1 MGEARFF
8 HLIHSSA
15 EFVVRENATRAMA
28 MGWNVVVRGT
38 QAQTLAHLDERLW
51 LQPEDSFLPHGVAGG
66 EHDADQPMLLTTG
79 ADIPNGAQA
88 IFALDGA
95 EVSPDEIARMERVWI
110 LFDGNDPQA
119 LDVARNQWRA
129 LTGAGVI
136 AEYWSE
142 ASGRWQMQT
151 SSRKA

>member
-38 QAQTLAHLDERLW
+38 QAQTLDQLDERLW
-51 LQPEDSFLPHGVAGG
+51 LHPEDSFLPHGKAGG
-66 EHDADQPMLLTTG
+66 AHDADQPMLLTTG
-79 ADIPNGAQA
+79 TDIPNGAKA

-95 EVSPDEIARMERVWI
+95 EVAPSEVAAMERVWI

-119 LDVARNQWRA
+119 LETARNQWRS
-129 LTGAGVI
+129 LTGAGVV

-151 SSRKA
+151 SSRKG

>member
-8 HLIHSSA
+8 HLTHSSA

-38 QAQTLAHLDERLW
+38 QAQALAQLDERLW
-51 LQPEDSFLPHGVAGG
+51 LLPEDSFLPHGMAGG
-66 EHDADQPMLLTTG
+66 DHDGDQPMLLTAG
-79 ADIPNGAQA
+79 PDIPNGAKA

-95 EVSPDEIARMERVWI
+95 EVAPAEVASMERVWI

-119 LDVARNQWRA
+119 LEVARNQWRS
-129 LTGAGVI
+129 LTGAGVV